1 MTDADLRVWAE
12 AHPDMPQATAVLA
25 LLDDRNHLRS
35 VVAAQGE
42 ELDRLKGKLGW
53 AEGQIVALRQS
64 LAEHGS
70 AGVSYQREPPPF
82 DGTYRVPEERTAGK
96 PHPDVPNSGEQG

>member
-1 MTDADLRVWAE
+1 MSDENVLCNDNELRNWAE
-12 AHPDMPQATAVLA
+12 NVPVAFYGDAILR

-35 VVAAQGE
+35 VVAGRGE

-64 LAEHGS
+64 LAECGS
-70 AGVSYQREPPPF
+70 AGVSYQKEP
-82 DGTYRVPEERTAGK
+82 GL
-96 PHPDVPNSGEQG
+96 